1 MQDFAGKVAVIT
13 GAASG
18 IGYAMAERFG
28 RDGMKVVLADVEAPA
43 LDRAVET
50 LRHAGHD
57 VIGVQTDV
65 SRPESVEALAQQA
78 MDAYGKV
85 HVLAN
90 NAGVSGGKGSY
101 RAILWEASLKDWQWI
116 TAVNYWGVVHGIRSF
131 VPRMLEHG
139 EEGHIINTSSQ
150 AGLAPG
156 MGVYGATKHAVVS
169 MSESLYRD
177 FKKVNARL
185 GVTCLC
191 PTVVATALPA
201 ASRNRPMEYRDDPQL
216 PVMTPEQQERVRAL
230 MATAI
235 QPSVVA
241 DMVVDAMR
249 QNLLYLITGES
260 SYEHMI
266 RDRGEAI
273 SGRRNPSDEWLF
285 EGLD

>member
-18 IGYAMAERFG
+18 IGYAMAERFA
-28 RDGMKVVLADVEAPA
+28 RDGMHVVLADVEAPA
-43 LDRAVET
+43 LETAVQT
-50 LRHAGHD
+50 LRRAGHQ
-57 VIGVQTDV
+57 VLGVQTDV
-65 SRPESVEALAQQA
+65 SRPESVDALARQTL
-78 MDAYGKV
+78 DAFGKV

-90 NAGVSGGKGSY
+90 NAGVSGGKGGY
-101 RAILWEASLKDWQWI
+101 RSILWEASLKDWQWI
-116 TAVNYWGVVHGIRSF
+116 TNVNYWGVVHGIRTF
-131 VPRMLEHG
+131 VPLMLEHG
-139 EEGHIINTSSQ
+139 EEGHVINTSSQ

-177 FKKVNARL
+177 FKRVNARL

-201 ASRNRPMEYRDDPQL
+201 ASRNRPMAFRDDPQL

-230 MATAI
+230 MSTAI
-235 QPSVVA
+235 QPAVVA

-249 QNLLYLITGES
+249 DNLLYLITGVS
-260 SYEHMI
+260 SYENMI
-266 RDRGEAI
+266 RDRGQAI
-273 SGRRNPSDEWLF
+273 SERRNPSDEWLF